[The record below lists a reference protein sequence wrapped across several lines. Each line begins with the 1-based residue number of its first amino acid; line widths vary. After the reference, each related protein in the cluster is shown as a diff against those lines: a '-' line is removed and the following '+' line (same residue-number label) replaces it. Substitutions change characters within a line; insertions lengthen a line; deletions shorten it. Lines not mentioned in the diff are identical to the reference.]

1 MGVGSMCCGY
11 IRKSG
16 LDGWVTF
23 YSELYPN
30 DSRQRLLIYS
40 SIPRVL
46 VSIEMEQ
53 VWYNH
58 GFGDA
63 FLLKDIEVGNQLILV
78 SKSAI
83 DI

>member
-1 MGVGSMCCGY
+1 
-11 IRKSG
+11 
-16 LDGWVTF
+16 
-23 YSELYPN
+23 
-30 DSRQRLLIYS
+30 
-40 SIPRVL
+40 
-46 VSIEMEQ
+46 MEQ

-63 FLLKDIEVGNQLILV
+63 FLLKDIEVGNKLILV